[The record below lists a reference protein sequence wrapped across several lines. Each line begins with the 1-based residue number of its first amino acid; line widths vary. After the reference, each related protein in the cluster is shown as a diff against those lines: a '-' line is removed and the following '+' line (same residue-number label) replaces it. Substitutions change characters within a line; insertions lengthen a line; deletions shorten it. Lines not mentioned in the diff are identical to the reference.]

1 MDFKQKDIHDTL
13 DWARL
18 PPYAEAAAAVTGST
32 PLSPPPPPPALPA
45 VAGSDQVWP
54 RGVRAAAWC
63 RTKWGTWWRREAGW

>member
-1 MDFKQKDIHDTL
+1 M

-32 PLSPPPPPPALPA
+32 PPPPPA
-45 VAGSDQVWP
+45 VGGSDQVWP